1 MTRIIPSQATDE
13 WFESEESPALAMIGE
28 VQRIRRRTMARPIPV
43 VLLAAAITAAVTWR
57 FATKKPLVEAEVVL
71 ALTEGSLSSH
81 KTNIPVEELRD
92 YVKSVLMPD
101 KKLLEVIKRRDL
113 YRLRHKLGDD
123 FALEQLHDQL
133 EVEIWKNLFIA
144 YDEGAP
150 GQKSAR
156 IGITVADTDPDLAYG
171 IARDI
176 AGVVIAAADEQR
188 TKLADD
194 VTHDVA
200 LKRERVTERLTAL
213 QQERARRM
221 VALVEANRQGKPALA
236 AAINLD
242 LLEVDRQQKR
252 VEEELAQAAT
262 SPDAIA
268 DRIAGAGL
276 DMSVE
281 IVEEKRPDRT
291 EHSGLVLIMIV
302 LVVGVGALL
311 GSALLLGAFDSRVHD
326 ADDVARLGLPVL
338 GHVPGFA
345 GDHVGSLASRG
356 VDRRRVPSFLRW
368 RFLR

>member
-1 MTRIIPSQATDE
+1 MTRIDPSKTTDE
-13 WFESEESPALAMIGE
+13 WFESEESPALGMIGE
-28 VQRIRRRTMARPIPV
+28 VQRIRRRTVTHPIRV
-43 VLLAAAITAAVTWR
+43 ILLAAALTALITWR

-71 ALTEGSLSSH
+71 ALTEGSLSTH
-81 KTNIPVEELRD
+81 KTNIPVEQLRD

-101 KKLLEVIKRRDL
+101 AKLLEVIKRRDL
-113 YRLRHKLGDD
+113 YKLRSKLGDD

-133 EVEIWKNLFIA
+133 EIEIWKNLFLS
-144 YDEGAP
+144 YEELAP

-176 AGVVIAAADEQR
+176 AGVVIAAATEER

-194 VTHDVA
+194 VTKDVA
-200 LKRERVTERLTAL
+200 LKRKRVAERLRDLQTERA
-213 QQERARRM
+213 ARL
-221 VALVEANRQGKPALA
+221 VAIVEANKQGKIALA
-236 AAINLD
+236 AAINL
-242 LLEVDRQQKR
+242 EVLALDRQQKR
-252 VEEELAQAAT
+252 IDEELAQAAT

-268 DRIAGAGL
+268 DRIADAGL
-276 DMSVE
+276 DMNVQ

-291 EHSGLVLIMIV
+291 EHSGLVLIMIA

-311 GSALLLGAFDSRVHD
+311 GSALILGAFDSRVHD
-326 ADDVARLGLPVL
+326 TDDVARLGLPVL

-345 GDHVGSLASRG
+345 GDDVGSLASRG